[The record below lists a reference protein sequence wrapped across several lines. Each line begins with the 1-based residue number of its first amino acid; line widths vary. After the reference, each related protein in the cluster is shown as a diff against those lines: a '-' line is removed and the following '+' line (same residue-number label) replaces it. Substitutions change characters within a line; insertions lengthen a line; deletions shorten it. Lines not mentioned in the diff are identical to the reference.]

1 MSRRV
6 SYPRQQYR
14 KLFREWSRSN
24 ARLLRWL
31 AVADLGLI
39 AVMTASLWVMTSGD
53 LRSYL
58 LGVAHAVLVGL
69 FLWVVHDGFL
79 LNRKDAIHQ
88 LRGAW
93 GEDNTTDVLRSA
105 RRRRRV
111 WAWVDGVAVDGGDI
125 DHVVATRHG
134 GLVVMDSK
142 WRSEIDDPAPLV
154 RSAQRSAQR
163 TRGLVHS
170 VTERGRGRRRESG
183 HDVPLVPVVVVWG
196 PAQQIVLGHPVVDGV
211 LFLPGRDL
219 GRWIADLDGTP
230 MERQFAREL
239 IERIRGF
246 DEQRRAGLRAKVA
259 SGS

>member
-1 MSRRV
+1 MNRRV
-6 SYPRQQYR
+6 SYPRERYR
-14 KLFREWSRSN
+14 ELFREWSRSN
-24 ARLLRWL
+24 ARLLWWL
-31 AVADLGLI
+31 AVAHLGLI
-39 AVMTASLWVMTSGD
+39 AVVTASLWSMTSGAP
-53 LRSYL
+53 RAYL
-58 LGVAHAVLVGL
+58 LGIAHAVFVGL
-69 FLWVVHDGFL
+69 FVWVVRDGFL
-79 LNRKDAIHQ
+79 LHRRDAIHQ

-93 GEDNTTDVLRSA
+93 GEGNTTDVLRSA
-105 RRRRRV
+105 CRRRRV

-125 DHVVATRHG
+125 DHVVATRRG

-142 WRSEIDDPAPLV
+142 WRSEIADPAPLV
-154 RSAQRSAQR
+154 RSAQRCVQR

-183 HDVPLVPVVVVWG
+183 HGVPLVPVVVVWG
-196 PAQQIVLGHPVVDGV
+196 PAQQVVAGHPIVDGV

-239 IERIRGF
+239 IKRIRHF

>member
-1 MSRRV
+1 MNRRT
-6 SYPRQQYR
+6 SYPREQYR
-14 KLFREWSRSN
+14 QLLREWSRANRRVLASILTGGVVLLLVQTAVLMTLAPSG
-24 ARLLRWL
+24 ARP
-31 AVADLGLI
+31 
-39 AVMTASLWVMTSGD
+39 
-53 LRSYL
+53 YL
-58 LGVAHAVLVGL
+58 LGFVHAAIGCGLLWFLHVCFLVQ
-69 FLWVVHDGFL
+69 
-79 LNRKDAIHQ
+79 RRDAIHQ